1 MIFLRGEYRGVRK
14 VASVPSGRLTPV
26 PILRRGARLENE
38 RPREIPLGLLLVAF
52 LSASCSSGPAIPTVE
67 VEEATFERRV
77 TAEGQVE
84 AKDATPISGPTDS
97 EGAMKV
103 AWLVAEGAHVA
114 EGDVVVR
121 FDPIDMEKLLADGRA
136 ERAVADSRRTGME
149 AESDG
154 MLRNLDRDAALARE
168 ELSASAKFQAKDP
181 DIFSRREIIQAE
193 IDRDLASR
201 RLEHAEGSRAVR
213 SRIATADL
221 ALVDIDRRK
230 ADLRIGQAQK
240 GLRALEV
247 AAPHA
252 GIVVYQRDWRG
263 NSTRVGDTI
272 WPGEEIAE
280 IPRLETMIAKVFV
293 LEADAGGLAV
303 GLPAEVVLEA
313 HPEAPVPAKITK
325 VATLAKRR
333 MGWVPVQYFEV
344 ELAFDRQEPERMKP
358 GQRVRAALAL
368 ERREK
373 VVVIPRGSVFERDGK
388 KVVYRRN
395 GSGFDPVEVELGPAA
410 VGNVVVEKGL
420 SAGDH
425 IALRDPEA
433 EQRAPDGK
441 AGAAPPRPG
450 SAS

>member
-1 MIFLRGEYRGVRK
+1 MRAPLALAALGF
-14 VASVPSGRLTPV
+14 VASC
-26 PILRRGARLENE
+26 AK
-38 RPREIPLGLLLVAF
+38 
-52 LSASCSSGPAIPTVE
+52 GPAVPTVE
-67 VEEATFERRV
+67 VRETIFERRV

-84 AKDATPISGPTDS
+84 AKDATPITGPLDT

-103 AWLVAEGAHVA
+103 AWMVAEGARVA
-114 EGDVVVR
+114 EGDAVLR
-121 FDPIDMEKLLADGRA
+121 FDPIDMEKLLADGKA
-136 ERAVADSRRTGME
+136 ERLVAASRRDGME
-149 AESDG
+149 AESEG
-154 MLRNLDRDAALARE
+154 MLRNLDRDAAMAKE

-201 RLEHAEGSRAVR
+201 RLEHAEGSRVVR

-230 ADLRIGQAQK
+230 ADLRVGQAEK

-247 AAPHA
+247 KAPHA

-263 NSTRVGDTI
+263 NTTRVGDAV
-272 WPGEEIAE
+272 WPGEEVAE
-280 IPRLETMIAKVFV
+280 IPRLDTMIAKVFV

-313 HPEAPVPAKITK
+313 HPEAPVPAKVTK

-344 ELAFDRQEPERMKP
+344 ELAFERQDPERMKP
-358 GQRVRAALAL
+358 GQRLRATLAL

-373 VVVIPRGSVFERDGK
+373 AVVVPRGSVFEREGK
-388 KVVYRRN
+388 KVVFRRK
-395 GSGFDPVEVELGPAA
+395 GRGFDPVEVELGPAA

-420 SAGDH
+420 APGDE

-433 EQRAPDGK
+433 EERKPDDKAP
-441 AGAAPPRPG
+441 GAPSSPRG
-450 SAS
+450 VS

>member
-1 MIFLRGEYRGVRK
+1 MIRAFPLVTLG
-14 VASVPSGRLTPV
+14 
-26 PILRRGARLENE
+26 IL
-38 RPREIPLGLLLVAF
+38 
-52 LSASCSSGPAIPTVE
+52 LSACSRGPDVPTVE
-67 VEEATFERRV
+67 VRETTFERRV

-84 AKDATPISGPTDS
+84 AKDATPITGPMDT

-103 AWLVAEGAHVA
+103 AWMVPEGSRVA
-114 EGDVVVR
+114 EGDVVLR
-121 FDPIDMEKLLADGRA
+121 FDPVDMEKLLADGRA
-136 ERAVADSRRTGME
+136 ERAVADSKRTGME
-149 AESDG
+149 VESDG
-154 MLRNLDRDAALARE
+154 VLRNLDRDAALARE

-201 RLEHAEGSRAVR
+201 RLAHAEGSRAVR

-230 ADLRIGQAQK
+230 ADLRIGQAEK

-247 AAPHA
+247 KAPHA
-252 GIVVYQRDWRG
+252 GIVVYQRDWQG
-263 NSTRVGDTI
+263 NTTRVGDTI
-272 WPGEEIAE
+272 WPGEEVAE
-280 IPRLETMIAKVFV
+280 IPRLDTMIAKVFV

-313 HPEAPVPAKITK
+313 YPEAPVPAKITK

-344 ELAFDRQEPERMKP
+344 EVAFDRQDPDRMKP

-368 ERREK
+368 ERRDK
-373 VVVIPRGSVFERDGK
+373 AVVVPRGSVFEREGK

-395 GSGFDPVEVELGPAA
+395 GRGFEPVEVALGPAA
-410 VGNVVVEKGL
+410 VGNVVIEKGL
-420 SAGDH
+420 AAGER

-433 EQRAPDGK
+433 EERSDGEK
-441 AGAAPPRPG
+441 PASGPSSPR